1 MNKEDKQRVIGKVVA
16 INSDRFTIELL
27 SGIDNFNISGFD
39 DIHYF
44 AQLNSYV
51 ILPYQNYYIVAEVS
65 GVREKDLNVPFSDP
79 KEQFLNKVKSGK
91 FLEVIPI
98 GTLKPN
104 AAPSTS
110 YDFDFG
116 VSVYP
121 ALYTD
126 TLYIKETELDA
137 IFSVNDQEEKIC
149 DSKEWKDSGEE
160 CPHGDNKRYK
170 TLSIGKST
178 IFPDYD
184 VKIDIDKFF
193 GSHSAVLGNTG
204 SGKSC
209 TISSILQGLYKYG
222 SYAATGSTFFFF
234 DVNGEYKKAFS
245 KLTERNSAISV
256 KYLTIDEKAAEK
268 EDEKFSL
275 PNWFL
280 NLDEWALLLQASEKT
295 QLPILRN
302 ALGMA
307 SLFSAGTS
315 DDSKRIKNH
324 ILATCITQIL
334 RDETSS
340 PSKSDRVHSI
350 LRKFNTD
357 EIRLDISFSYTDN
370 QGKTLNRIFFDG
382 NKQHKDCTIENAL
395 FVHFGGLIGKEQLH
409 FYLEQTDDNGD
420 HIFFSSSFQMPTYE
434 KEKRFDFA
442 RVEEAIDLAIL
453 YEEAHGNRHIRDY
466 CSSLITRIKSL
477 KDRPDYKF
485 LRTETGSINDY
496 KKRLLGVTVVKEN
509 SVKQSQVIILDLS
522 SVEDEIVEV
531 VSCVLSRIV
540 YETIKAFEPRNTFP
554 VNLILEEAHRYISHD
569 PQRSFLKA
577 NRIFETIAKEGRKF
591 GMFLLISSQR
601 PSELSRTVLS
611 QCSNFIVHRI
621 QNPEDLSHIR
631 QITPHISETILK
643 RMPSIPTQHALIFG
657 HAVNLPTTFKVNTAD
672 PLPLSD
678 NNRVSENW
686 FKPKDHELSIK
697 LNFEAEIEESKP
709 KKKKAK

>member
-16 INSDRFTIELL
+16 INSDRFTVELL

-65 GVREKDLNVPFSDP
+65 GVREKDLNVPFNDP

-98 GTLKPN
+98 GTLKPKTTR
-104 AAPSTS
+104 STS
-110 YDFDFG
+110 YDFEFG

-137 IFSVNDQEEKIC
+137 IFNVNDQEERIC
-149 DSKEWKDSGEE
+149 DAKQWKTAEEE

-193 GSHSAVLGNTG
+193 GGHSAVLGNTG

-209 TISSILQGLYKYG
+209 TISSIIQGLYRFND
-222 SYAATGSTFFFF
+222 YAATGSTFIFF
-234 DVNGEYKKAFS
+234 DVNGEYQKAFS
-245 KLTERNSAISV
+245 QLNEKNTAIAV
-256 KYLTIDEKAAEK
+256 KYLTIDEKSAENG
-268 EDEKFSL
+268 DEIFSL

-307 SLFSAGTS
+307 TLFSENVTGES
-315 DDSKRIKNH
+315 NRVKNH

-334 RDETSS
+334 RDETGS
-340 PSKSDRVHSI
+340 PSKKDRIISI
-350 LRKFNTD
+350 LQKFNTTD
-357 EIRLDISFSYTDN
+357 INLDSRFSYSANGRTTNYTIRSAVQISFGEIPALEALIS
-370 QGKTLNRIFFDG
+370 FFE
-382 NKQHKDCTIENAL
+382 QKDEND
-395 FVHFGGLIGKEQLH
+395 E
-409 FYLEQTDDNGD
+409 
-420 HIFFSSSFQMPTYE
+420 HIFLSNGFQMPTYE
-434 KEKRFDFA
+434 KEKRFDFD
-442 RVEEAIDLAIL
+442 RVEEAIDIAIL

-477 KDRPDYKF
+477 QDRSDYKF
-485 LRTETGSINDY
+485 MRSDGGEINDY
-496 KKRLLGVTVVKEN
+496 KKKLLGVIDVEEKPT
-509 SVKQSQVIILDLS
+509 KQSQVIILDLS
-522 SVEDEIVEV
+522 SVEDEVVEV

-540 YETIKAFEPRNTFP
+540 YETIKSFEPRNTFP
-554 VNLILEEAHRYISHD
+554 VNLILEEAHRYITHD

-657 HAVNLPTTFKVNTAD
+657 HAVNLPTTFKVNNAD

-678 NNRVSENW
+678 NNRISENW
-686 FKPKDHELSIK
+686 FKPKDHPLEVT
-697 LNFEAEIEESKP
+697 LNFKNDGTT
-709 KKKKAK
+709 